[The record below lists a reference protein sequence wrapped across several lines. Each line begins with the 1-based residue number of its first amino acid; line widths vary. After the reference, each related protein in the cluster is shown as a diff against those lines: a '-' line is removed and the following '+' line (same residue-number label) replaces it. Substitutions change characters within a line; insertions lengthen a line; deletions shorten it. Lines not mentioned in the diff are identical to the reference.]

1 MSMLEILNEPREQNV
16 EIPDLPLYARPK
28 VQEPRADGI
37 YNNPAD
43 DPEVLRAWGG
53 EKLQC
58 VCLSATAFAILLL
71 LAPINENF
79 APKFLKMADEM
90 WGDKVAHLIL
100 FSSLTGL
107 YCCVFL
113 PFCKTPARTFEYIT
127 PSRLG
132 LVVGSIVFLAVAT
145 EFLQPLFGRDF
156 DWIDMFVDVIAIVP
170 GFGVF
175 LVLNELR
182 HKVVASR
189 GL

>member
-1 MSMLEILNEPREQNV
+1 MSMLEILNTKSEADV
-16 EIPDLPLYARPK
+16 EIPDLPLYAKPEAK
-28 VQEPRADGI
+28 PSQSDGT
-37 YNNPAD
+37 YENPAD
-43 DPEVLRAWGG
+43 DPDVLRAWGG

-58 VCLSATAFAILLL
+58 VCLAATAFAILLL

-79 APKFLKMADEM
+79 VPKFLKMADEM

-100 FSSLTGL
+100 FSTLTGL

-113 PFCKTPARTFEYIT
+113 PFCKTPAKTFEYIS
-127 PSRLG
+127 PARLG
-132 LVVGSIVFLAVAT
+132 LVTGSIVFLAVAT

-156 DWIDMFVDVIAIVP
+156 DWIDMFVDIIAIVP

-182 HKVVASR
+182 HKVVANRS
-189 GL
+189 L